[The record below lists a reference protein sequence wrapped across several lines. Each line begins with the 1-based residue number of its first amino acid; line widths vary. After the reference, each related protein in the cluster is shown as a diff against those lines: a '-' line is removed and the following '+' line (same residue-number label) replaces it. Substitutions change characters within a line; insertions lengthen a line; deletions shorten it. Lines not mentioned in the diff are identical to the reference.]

1 MSGRKAGDGIQ
12 GSGPPDGV
20 NEEIPMCKLP
30 LRELSQKRT
39 KRTLL
44 IVLLLATLAFASV
57 LLAAECSAL
66 VARGVSPIIRSAS

>member
-1 MSGRKAGDGIQ
+1 
-12 GSGPPDGV
+12 
-20 NEEIPMCKLP
+20 MCKLL

-44 IVLLLATLAFASV
+44 IVLLLATLAYASV

-66 VARGVSPIIRSAS
+66 VAKRVSPIIRSAG